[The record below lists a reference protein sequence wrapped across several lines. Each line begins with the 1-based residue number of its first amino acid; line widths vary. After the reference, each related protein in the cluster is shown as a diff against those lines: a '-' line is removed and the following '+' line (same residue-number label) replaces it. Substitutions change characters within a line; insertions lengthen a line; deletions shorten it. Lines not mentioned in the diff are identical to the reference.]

1 MALDEKERRV
11 IVQALGTIAG
21 IRMTIADQ
29 ESEATKVL
37 IKLRQNDHALN
48 EAYNELT
55 KLLKSHPPS
64 EAGKSNGA

>member
-48 EAYNELT
+48 EAYNDLT
-55 KLLKSHPPS
+55 KLLKSNPPS